1 MENNEGFS
9 LTYSAAQQREIEAIR
24 KKYLP
29 QQEDKL
35 EQLRRLHQGASRKAR
50 ASAITV
56 GTVGALTMGTGM
68 SLAMTE
74 LGQLLGTYQHLSML
88 IGIIVGIVGM
98 LLVALAYPVYDRGL
112 KRARQK
118 IAPQI
123 LQLTDELMK

>member
-9 LTYSAAQQREIEAIR
+9 LTYSAAQQREIEQIR

-35 EQLRRLHQGASRKAR
+35 EQLRRLHYGASRKAR
-50 ASAITV
+50 AKAITV
-56 GTVGALTMGTGM
+56 GTVGALIMGTGM

-74 LGQLLGTYQHLSML
+74 LGAVLGLHRWLSMGIGIGVGLLGM
-88 IGIIVGIVGM
+88 G
-98 LLVALAYPVYDRGL
+98 LVALAYPVYERGL
-112 KRARQK
+112 KRARKK

-123 LQLTDELMK
+123 LQLTDELMG